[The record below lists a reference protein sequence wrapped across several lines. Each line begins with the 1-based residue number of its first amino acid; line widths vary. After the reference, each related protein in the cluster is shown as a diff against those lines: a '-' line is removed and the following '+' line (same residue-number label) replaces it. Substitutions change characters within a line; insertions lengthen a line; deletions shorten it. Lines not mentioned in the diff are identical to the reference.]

1 MSESKH
7 RKTLPRSAPQ
17 PHDPQEPPDLS
28 GNDCQIEVSQLP
40 PRQQAALPIVAVSP
54 SIAQAARQSG
64 VSERTLRRW
73 LDDPAF
79 RQQLSQ
85 LHQEAYDLARRQL
98 QALVP
103 HCISIMAAEAVENP
117 DPALRIRAARYLM
130 SYAVKFNEIEKL
142 ADDLRDLRAAL
153 PNSNLPNSN

>member
-1 MSESKH
+1 MPESKH
-7 RKTLPRSAPQ
+7 RKNQ
-17 PHDPQEPPDLS
+17 PHNPVSNRHDPQEPPDLS
-28 GNDCQIEVSQLP
+28 ANDRPMEISQLSL
-40 PRQQAALPIVAVSP
+40 RQQAALPVVALSP

-79 RQQLSQ
+79 RHQLSQ
-85 LHQEAYDLARRQL
+85 LHREAYDLARQQL

-130 SYAVKFNEIEKL
+130 SYAVKFNEIDKL
-142 ADDLRDLRAAL
+142 TADLHDLRATL
-153 PNSNLPNSN
+153 LHGNQVG